1 VRDRPAMI
9 LAHTIKGKG
18 NRAIE
23 NRPESHNIKVPDA
36 AAYAKYMEAL
46 DDRGFELPY

>member
-1 VRDRPAMI
+1 MV
-9 LAHTIKGKG
+9 LAHTVKGKG

-36 AAYAKYMEAL
+36 AAYRGFMEAL
-46 DDRGFELPY
+46 DQRDVALPY